1 MKKILALLLA
11 CAMVLSL
18 AACGS
23 AASTVENAAETAAS
37 AADAAAETAASAA
50 ETAADATAETAASA
64 AENAAETAEEA
75 AETVEEAAES
85 AAGTLEE
92 AAEEAAPAGEG
103 AEPLEAAEI
112 NVFIAASLDNAVQEI
127 VALYN
132 QSQPNVAVT
141 LNADSSGTLLTQI
154 QEGFTCDIFFSA
166 AVKQIK
172 TAEEEGLSIEGTRV
186 DLLKNTLDLITW
198 KGSGTAVTGLEN
210 LSEAKSMALAD
221 GSVPAGKYT
230 RAALQA
236 LGILDGEA
244 DPAEITTAEVSE
256 ALGGLEINETSNVS
270 KTLEAVAEGSNEV
283 GTVYHSDAYSRMED
297 IEILESV
304 STDLT
309 GEILYPMIRVQN
321 PDATEA
327 VTAAAEDFYQFLQT
341 DEVMAIFERYMFIPN
356 K

>member
-1 MKKILALLLA
+1 MGGPLDGLLL
-11 CAMVLSL
+11 
-18 AACGS
+18 
-23 AASTVENAAETAAS
+23 
-37 AADAAAETAASAA
+37 D
-50 ETAADATAETAASA
+50 
-64 AENAAETAEEA
+64 
-75 AETVEEAAES
+75 
-85 AAGTLEE
+85 
-92 AAEEAAPAGEG
+92 
-103 AEPLEAAEI
+103 
-112 NVFIAASLDNAVQEI
+112 
-127 VALYN
+127 
-132 QSQPNVAVT
+132 
-141 LNADSSGTLLTQI
+141 
-154 QEGFTCDIFFSA
+154 
-166 AVKQIK
+166 
-172 TAEEEGLSIEGTRV
+172 
-186 DLLKNTLDLITW
+186 
-198 KGSGTAVTGLEN
+198 VTGWTPV
-210 LSEAKSMALAD
+210 ALAD